1 MHYRT
6 DAVDFLDPPDA
17 FLAALGARIERVA
30 ESELEAE
37 RFLGTADE
45 PTVALFA
52 APVSS

>member
-37 RFLGTADE
+37 RFLGTADD
-45 PTVALFA
+45 PTVALLA